1 MENCS
6 EKKRVC
12 ALTSYLVFKK
22 KGNCNA
28 VEIVVQADVMHV
40 SYEGKISVL
49 FWRVTSSFNFDVD
62 LSNLV
67 VRLFFCYTREMHRC
81 N

>member
-1 MENCS
+1 MENCL

-12 ALTSYLVFKK
+12 ALTSYLVFTK

-28 VEIVVQADVMHV
+28 GEIVVQEIMHM

-49 FWRVTSSFNFDVD
+49 FWRATSSFNLDVD

-67 VRLFFCYTREMHRC
+67 VRLLFRYTWEMHIR